1 MLFSDWFYTEIV
13 TEKNVFLNEEERIM
27 RLATI
32 KLDGRETAGIV
43 TETGVLPIACLNAAK
58 GTVWKED
65 LFDLIETQQLKSLT
79 KWYNGGG
86 KEELES
92 VPGVIPQEEVVYAP
106 LYRNPKRIFGIGLNY
121 VDHAGDIGMAAPQG
135 FPGSFFKMADTLV
148 GPGDDICLPKL
159 KEACRTTAEAELG
172 VILGKDCRDVSEEN
186 WMDAVAGYT
195 TILDMTEESILK
207 GNEFVQGN
215 PRYLTIV
222 KNFPT
227 FFSFGPELVTPDE
240 VPDVLKLEVQSV
252 HNGEVYAKNV
262 VANMTHR
269 PARLV
274 YLHSS
279 IQGWYAG
286 DVLSTGTPRAFPL
299 ADGDIA
305 ECRITGPDGFEMRPL
320 VNPVVD
326 LKKHPERE

>member
-1 MLFSDWFYTEIV
+1 
-13 TEKNVFLNEEERIM
+13 M

-32 KLDGRETAGIV
+32 KLSGAEIAGVV
-43 TETGVLPIACLNAAK
+43 TRQGILPIKAINAAK
-58 GTVWKED
+58 GTAWSESM
-65 LFDLIETQQLKSLT
+65 FALIKSGQLKGLT
-79 KWYNGGG
+79 DWYNAGG
-86 KEELES
+86 KAECERIS
-92 VPGVIPQEEVVYAP
+92 GVVPYDKVVYAP

-121 VDHAGDIGMAAPQG
+121 VDHAGDIGDAAPQG
-135 FPGSFFKMADTLV
+135 FPGSFFKMADTLI
-148 GPGDDICLPKL
+148 GPEDEIHLPML
-159 KEACRTTAEAELG
+159 KEAVKTTAEAELG

-186 WMDAVAGYT
+186 WLDAVAGYT

-207 GNEFVQGN
+207 GNEFLKGN

-227 FFSFGPELVTPDE
+227 FFSFGPQMVTPDE

-274 YLHSS
+274 SLHSS

-286 DVLSTGTPRAFPL
+286 DVLSTGTPRAFGL

-305 ECRITGPDGFEMRPL
+305 ECRIVGPDGFSMEPL
-320 VNPVVD
+320 KNPVVD
-326 LKKHPERE
+326 LKKHPEKA

>member
-1 MLFSDWFYTEIV
+1 
-13 TEKNVFLNEEERIM
+13 M

-32 KLDGRETAGIV
+32 RYRGEEICGIV
-43 TETGVLPIACLNAAK
+43 TAAGVLPIRALNEAK
-58 GTVWKED
+58 GTDWEETM
-65 LFDLIETQQLKSLT
+65 LPLIRTGQLKDLT
-79 KWYNGGG
+79 AWYNAGGR
-86 KEELES
+86 EELES
-92 VPGVIPQEEVVYAP
+92 IPGLVKTEDAVYGP
-106 LYRNPKRIFGIGLNY
+106 LYRDPKRIFGIGLNY
-121 VDHAGDIGMAAPQG
+121 ADHAGDIGMAAPQG
-135 FPGSFFKMADTLV
+135 FPGSFFKMADTLI
-148 GPGDDICLPKL
+148 GPGDDICLPEL
-159 KEACRTTAEAELG
+159 KEAVRTTAEAELG
-172 VILGKDCRDVSEEN
+172 VILGKDCRDVPEEN
-186 WMDAVAGYT
+186 WLDAVAGYT

-207 GNEFVQGN
+207 GNEYVQGN

-227 FFSFGPELVTPDE
+227 FFSFGPQLVTPDE

-274 YLHSS
+274 SLHSS

-299 ADGDIA
+299 QDGDVA
-305 ECRITGPDGFEMRPL
+305 ECRIIGPDGFAMEPL
-320 VNPVVD
+320 KNRVVD
-326 LKKHPERE
+326 LKKK

>member
-1 MLFSDWFYTEIV
+1 
-13 TEKNVFLNEEERIM
+13 M

-32 KLDGRETAGIV
+32 KLSGAEIAGVV
-43 TETGVLPIACLNAAK
+43 TRQGILPIKAINAAK
-58 GTVWKED
+58 GTAWSESM
-65 LFDLIETQQLKSLT
+65 FALIKSGQLKGLT
-79 KWYNGGG
+79 DWYNAGG
-86 KEELES
+86 KAECERIS
-92 VPGVIPQEEVVYAP
+92 GVVPYDKVVYAP

-121 VDHAGDIGMAAPQG
+121 VDHAGDIGDAAPQG
-135 FPGSFFKMADTLV
+135 FPGSFFKMADTLI
-148 GPGDDICLPKL
+148 GPEDEIHLPML
-159 KEACRTTAEAELG
+159 KEAVKTTAEAELG

-186 WMDAVAGYT
+186 WLDAVAGYT

-207 GNEFVQGN
+207 GNEFLKGN

-227 FFSFGPELVTPDE
+227 FFSFGPQLVTPDE

-274 YLHSS
+274 SLHSS

-286 DVLSTGTPRAFPL
+286 DVLSTGTPRAFGL

-305 ECRITGPDGFEMRPL
+305 ECRIVGPDGFAMEPL
-320 VNPVVD
+320 KNPVVD
-326 LKKHPERE
+326 LKKHPEKA